1 MQDLAVIGVLVF
13 LEGILSIDNALVL
26 AILAKPLPERQQRK
40 ALTYGLIG
48 AVVFRLVALFLAT
61 TLIQWRWVK
70 FLGGGYLLW
79 LAFRHFFSREE
90 QDEAREHKQRSF
102 WMTVLVIEL
111 TDIAFALDSILA
123 AIAMTPKFWLI
134 FTGGILGVVMMRFAA
149 SQFITLLKRF
159 PRFENTAYFLVL
171 IIGLKVLVEAMRIEG
186 MDFHDPKT
194 WSFWGFWGAMVAGIA
209 YGFLPSAQERR

>member
-1 MQDLAVIGVLVF
+1 
-13 LEGILSIDNALVL
+13 
-26 AILAKPLPERQQRK
+26 
-40 ALTYGLIG
+40 
-48 AVVFRLVALFLAT
+48 
-61 TLIQWRWVK
+61 
-70 FLGGGYLLW
+70 
-79 LAFRHFFSREE
+79 
-90 QDEAREHKQRSF
+90 
-102 WMTVLVIEL
+102 MTVLVIEL

-186 MDFHDPKT
+186 IDFHDPTT
-194 WSFWGFWGAMVAGIA
+194 WSFWGFWGSMGAGIA
-209 YGFLPSAQERR
+209 YGFLPTTPKRH